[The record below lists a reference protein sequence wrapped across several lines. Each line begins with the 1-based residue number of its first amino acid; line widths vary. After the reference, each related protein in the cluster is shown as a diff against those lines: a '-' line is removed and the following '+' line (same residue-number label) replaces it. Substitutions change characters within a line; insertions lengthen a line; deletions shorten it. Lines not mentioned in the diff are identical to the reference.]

1 MAELVI
7 KTVMSKTY
15 DLSVPEFGKASEIN
29 LVEWKVAPGDS
40 VKKGM
45 ELAEVETMKSTFS
58 LEAPADGKVIQVL
71 VDQGRIVEAGDKLA
85 IIKSV

>member
-1 MAELVI
+1 
-7 KTVMSKTY
+7 MSETY

-58 LEAPADGKVIQVL
+58 LEAPADGKVTRVL
-71 VDQGRIVEAGDKLA
+71 VDQGVKVEAGDKLA
-85 IIKSV
+85 VIKSG